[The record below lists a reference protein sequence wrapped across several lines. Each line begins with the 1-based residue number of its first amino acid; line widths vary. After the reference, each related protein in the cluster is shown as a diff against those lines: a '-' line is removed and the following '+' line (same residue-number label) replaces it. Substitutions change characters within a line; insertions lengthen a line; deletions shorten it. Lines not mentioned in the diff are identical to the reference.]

1 MALIYRNTP
10 ILLLAMLLLAI
21 SGAQAQTE
29 KDDPLAPVRT
39 CSDSLLSTVVTALA
53 DSDSALL
60 ASIFIDS
67 VDVLMP
73 GNKPL
78 SGKRMVT
85 KYIPLF
91 FRTYGGGELKTRR
104 LNLDPVRDY
113 DDVVREAGQY
123 TVTRRIDST
132 QTQRFTGHYTAYWG
146 RRDSTWVIERLF
158 IADR

>member
-1 MALIYRNTP
+1 MALINRSTP
-10 ILLLAMLLLAI
+10 ILLLAMLLLAA
-21 SGAQAQTE
+21 SGAQAQAE

-39 CSDSLLSTVVTALA
+39 CSDSLLATAVTALA
-53 DSDSALL
+53 NSDSALL

-67 VDVLMP
+67 VGMLMP

-78 SGKRMVT
+78 SGKQIVT
-85 KYIPLF
+85 KYFPLF
-91 FRTYGGGELKTRR
+91 FRNCGGGELTTTR
-104 LNLDPVRDY
+104 LQIDPVRDY
-113 DDVVREAGQY
+113 DDIVREAGQY

-132 QTQRFTGHYTAYWG
+132 QTQRFTGHYTVYWG